1 MEKLLKLIEET
12 KTTNFKITKSTKG
25 EQLQQT
31 QRNKLKKDLIQALQE
46 DIKTKYPY
54 VFRGKDGIILE
65 IANDSVAD
73 NITNELG
80 SGAITIA
87 IDIKVKD
94 LETNAENLA
103 EDYAIDLAEKEE
115 KAKKKAEQKARKIA
129 EDTKRRKGE

>member
-80 SGAITIA
+80 SGSITIA

>member
-46 DIKTKYPY
+46 DIKTKYAY

-73 NITNELG
+73 NITNEFG

-94 LETNAENLA
+94 LETNAEDLA

>member
-12 KTTNFKITKSTKG
+12 KTTDFKITKSTKG

>member
-1 MEKLLKLIEET
+1 MENLLKLIEET
-12 KTTNFKITKSTKG
+12 KSTEFKITKSTKG

-46 DIKTKYPY
+46 DIKTKYSY

-87 IDIKVKD
+87 IDIKIKD

-115 KAKKKAEQKARKIA
+115 KAKKKAEKKANKIA